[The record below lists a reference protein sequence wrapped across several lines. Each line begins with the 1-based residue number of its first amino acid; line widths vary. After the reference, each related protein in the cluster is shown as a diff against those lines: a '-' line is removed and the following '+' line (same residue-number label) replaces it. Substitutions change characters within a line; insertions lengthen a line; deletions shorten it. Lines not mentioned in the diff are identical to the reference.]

1 MVNKDTDNKTGAM
14 GEAATRGTNSF
25 AAILHSI
32 YPMPVPAL
40 AYDSSEYQDLKNKLG
55 CANEKHYVTQEQ
67 FVLFAVFVQKCFEA
81 QSTHMDAAMSHI
93 CKHFTKL
100 IPNRDAQLLAMDN
113 EFPFKDDQL
122 VSPKVI
128 EQYTNYSDTA
138 VRTKLQEAV
147 ISGQIERIVT
157 PMIDKKTGKQKVNKD
172 GTPSTSR
179 PRYRWADV
187 KMLFS
192 ARRVQVLSARE
203 RNRIERAQ
211 ALQKQYAS

>member
-1 MVNKDTDNKTGAM
+1 M
-14 GEAATRGTNSF
+14 
-25 AAILHSI
+25 
-32 YPMPVPAL
+32 
-40 AYDSSEYQDLKNKLG
+40 
-55 CANEKHYVTQEQ
+55 
-67 FVLFAVFVQKCFEA
+67 FVQKCFEA

-93 CKHFTKL
+93 YKHFTKL

-122 VSPKVI
+122 VTPKVI

-138 VRTKLQEAV
+138 VRTKLLEAV

-172 GTPSTSR
+172 GTPGTSR

>member
-1 MVNKDTDNKTGAM
+1 M
-14 GEAATRGTNSF
+14 GEAATRGKNSF
-25 AAILHSI
+25 AAILHNTL
-32 YPMPVPAL
+32 YTMPVPACPGN
-40 AYDSSEYQDLKNKLG
+40 SSEYLDMIGTLG
-55 CANEKHYVTQEQ
+55 CANEKQYVTQEQ
-67 FVLFAVFVQKCFEA
+67 FVLFAMFVQKCFEA
-81 QSTHMDAAMSHI
+81 QSTHMDGAMRHI

-100 IPNRDAQLLAMDN
+100 IPNHDAQLLAMDN

-122 VSPKVI
+122 VTPKVI